1 MQGIV
6 YRLWEN
12 VHLAGRINPM
22 AKELSR
28 TDRAI
33 VRLADGT
40 VKQQNLLTGTEVWTV
55 PGRGHRPLSVPPAHP
70 MPIDHDQDGCHCAFC
85 DRRYLETPP
94 EKSRLVRDPAGNWS
108 ELTGLPADQL
118 STTTA
123 EFRRIPNLFEIVS
136 YNYWHLNHGHVP
148 SEAEHR
154 RMAEYLASSE
164 GYDHVMRVV
173 HARLSASGVSDAEI
187 DAMSDS
193 DKLQQANGF
202 FSGGH
207 DLIVA
212 RRHYID
218 GAKDTTQLA
227 GSGTMTPEEHFQY
240 TAFTTR
246 TMADLYTLDPNVR
259 YVAAFQNWL
268 KPAGASFDHLHK
280 QLVAIDD
287 FSVQTEA
294 ELNRLRS
301 QPDIY
306 DDILTVAATRKL
318 LIAQN
323 DHAIAMAGFGH
334 RFPSV
339 AIWPLH
345 SPRNPWEASEEQLR
359 AVSDLLHAVHAATG
373 ADVPCNEEWYHRP
386 PTVRTPMRWRILLK
400 WRISTLA
407 GFEGGTRIYL
417 NTLDPWH
424 VVNRLV
430 PRLEEMRGAGTI
442 APMKIGAECRV
453 TPQMLAG

>member
-1 MQGIV
+1 
-6 YRLWEN
+6 
-12 VHLAGRINPM
+12 M

-55 PGRGHRPLSVPPAHP
+55 PGRGNRPLSVPDAQVR
-70 MPIDHDQDGCHCAFC
+70 PIDHGRDGGHCAFC
-85 DRRYLETPP
+85 EHRYLETPP
-94 EKSRLVRDPAGNWS
+94 EKSRLVLDDHGDWR
-108 ELTGLPADQL
+108 ELSGLPAEAL
-118 STTTA
+118 SETTA

-136 YNYWHLNHGHVP
+136 YNYWHLNHGHTP

-154 RMAEYLASSE
+154 RMAEYLASPT
-164 GYDHVMRVV
+164 GYDHIMSVV
-173 HARLSASGVSDAEI
+173 RSRLLASGVDEAQIS
-187 DAMSDS
+187 AMSDS
-193 DKLQQANGF
+193 QMLGHANGF

-207 DLIVA
+207 DIIIA
-212 RRHYID
+212 KRHYAD
-218 GAKDTTQLA
+218 GATDESQLA
-227 GSGTMTPEEHFQY
+227 GSGTLTPEEHYRY
-240 TAFTTR
+240 TDFTAR
-246 TMADLYTLDPNVR
+246 SMEDLYGLDPNVR
-259 YVAAFQNWL
+259 YVATFQNWL

-287 FSVQTEA
+287 LAVQTEA

-306 DDILTVAATRKL
+306 EEILKVAATRKL

-323 DHAIAMAGFGH
+323 DHAVAMAGFGH
-334 RFPSV
+334 RFPGI

-345 SPRNPWEASEEQLR
+345 SPINPWEASAEQMR
-359 AVSDLLHAVHAATG
+359 GVSDILHAVHAATG
-373 ADVPCNEEWYHRP
+373 AEVPCNEEWYHRP

-417 NTLDPWH
+417 NTIDPWT
-424 VVNRLV
+424 VVDKVL
-430 PRLEEMRGAGTI
+430 PRLHEMREAGTI
-442 APMKIGAECRV
+442 APMRLGAECRV
-453 TPQMLAG
+453 DPGMLEG

>member
-1 MQGIV
+1 M
-6 YRLWEN
+6 
-12 VHLAGRINPM
+12 AGRINLM

-94 EKSRLVRDPAGNWS
+94 EKSRLVRDQAGNWS

-173 HARLSASGVSDAEI
+173 HARLSASGVSDGEI

-334 RFPSV
+334 RFPGV
-339 AIWPLH
+339 AIWPPI
-345 SPRNPWEASEEQLR
+345 PRAIRGKLPKSNF
-359 AVSDLLHAVHAATG
+359 
-373 ADVPCNEEWYHRP
+373 VPF
-386 PTVRTPMRWRILLK
+386 PTCCTR
-400 WRISTLA
+400 STLRPVPMFPA
-407 GFEGGTRIYL
+407 TKSGIIVRPRFARRCGGGSCSSGAFRRWQVSRAAHAFTSTHLTR
-417 NTLDPWH
+417 
-424 VVNRLV
+424 
-430 PRLEEMRGAGTI
+430 GTWST
-442 APMKIGAECRV
+442 AWSRAWRKCVQQARS
-453 TPQMLAG
+453 LR